1 VQVLVLL
8 AVHAV
13 AAVLAVPLVRRVGR
27 RAFLVLATVP
37 ASAAVWAGVQAAA
50 AVSGRPPTTVTAWVP
65 TLDLEFAFRLDAL
78 SLLMTL
84 LVGGVG
90 ALVFLYCAWYFDDG
104 EPGLGSFAAHLTGF
118 AGAML
123 VVVTADHLLLLY
135 VGWELTT
142 VFSWLLVGHSPT
154 DRGAR
159 RAALQA
165 LLITST
171 GGLAMLLG
179 FVVLGEAAGTYRI
192 SGLLADPPS
201 GTALTAGAV
210 LVLAGAFTKSA
221 QVPFHS
227 WLPRAMAAPTPV
239 SAYLHSAA
247 MVKAGIYLLAR
258 MSPALAAAPVWRPL
272 VVTVGLA
279 SMLIGGWRALRQY
292 DLKLLLAY
300 GTVSQLGFLTVL
312 AGSGTPEAAA
322 ATVVVLG
329 AHGMFK
335 GSLFLTTG
343 VIDHTAGTRDIRE
356 LSGLR
361 RRHRVLLGTAVLACA
376 SMAALPPMAGFVG
389 KEAAYA
395 VYLHGGP
402 GGLLTLT
409 GLVAGSVLTVAYSVR
424 FIGGA
429 FGPPKPELDR
439 LAAAADD
446 APGLG
451 LSAVREA
458 RSESVP
464 VPTDTHPVPAG
475 FALPGLVL
483 AVAGL
488 VVGVAP
494 ALVDPLASAAGRLA
508 GPEPVEHLALWHG
521 VNTTLGLSVLTLAL
535 GAVLAVGRRPLARAQ
550 ARLHE
555 VLPGGL
561 DADTGYRATVTAVDR
576 AARGVTGRSQVGS
589 LPVYLGT
596 TLAVFALAPGIALVT
611 GSAPLRVRAW
621 DTPTQALVGGIVL
634 VAAVT
639 ITRAHRRFTAV
650 MLSGAVGY
658 GVALMYLVQGAPDLA
673 LTQLLVETVT
683 LVAFVFVLRTLPRSF
698 TRRVRQRVTSGGR
711 RRRIARRPVRLALS
725 ATVGVVVGAVVLV
738 AASSRTAEPV
748 GPRYLPVAYPDGG
761 GENVVNVLL
770 TDYRAMDTFGEI
782 SVIAIAAV
790 GILSLVAAGSRTARH
805 DDGAGAPLA
814 TGFSGSRRYVVLEV
828 AGRLLFHTI
837 AVFSVFLLL
846 VGHNLPG
853 GGFAGGLVLGLA
865 LALRY
870 LAGGSRALLAVAPV
884 PPAAVLGAGLALA
897 AAAGAGA
904 WLFGGE
910 FLQSTILEAD
920 VPLLGHVKVV
930 TVLVF
935 DAGVYLVVVGMVLAV
950 LRGLGAEIS
959 RRARTPGRVEAGV
972 GTGADPDAAAGSSA
986 GAGAELD
993 ERPMDSPGPDSPV
1006 TDARRPEPAR

>member
-1 VQVLVLL
+1 VLVVLV
-8 AVHAV
+8 VHAV
-13 AAVLAVPLVRRVGR
+13 AAALAVPLVRRSGR
-27 RAFLVLATVP
+27 RAFAVLATVP

-65 TLDLEFAFRLDAL
+65 TLHLEFAFRLDAL
-78 SLLMTL
+78 SLFMVL

-90 ALVFLYCAWYFDDG
+90 ALVFLFCAWYFEEG
-104 EPGLGSFAAHLTGF
+104 ERGLGAFAANLTGF

-142 VFSWLLVGHSPT
+142 VFSWLLVGHTPT

-165 LLITST
+165 LLVTST

-179 FVVLGEAAGTYRI
+179 FVVMGGSAGTYRI
-192 SGLLADPPS
+192 TGLLAHPPTGS
-201 GTALTAGAV
+201 ALTAGAV

-247 MVKAGIYLLAR
+247 MVKAGVYLLAR
-258 MSPALAAAPVWRPL
+258 LSPALAAAAVWRPL

-279 SMLIGGWRALRQY
+279 SMIVGGWRALRQY

-300 GTVSQLGFLTVL
+300 GTVSQLGLLTVL
-312 AGSGTPEAAA
+312 AGSGTPHAAA
-322 ATVVVLG
+322 ATVVMLC
-329 AHGMFK
+329 AHALFK

-356 LSGLR
+356 LSGLW
-361 RRHRVLLGTAVLACA
+361 RRHPVLLGTAVLACA
-376 SMAALPPMAGFVG
+376 SMAALPPLAGFVG
-389 KEAAYA
+389 KESAYT
-395 VYLHGGP
+395 VYLDGGP
-402 GGLLTLT
+402 GGRATLA

-424 FIGGA
+424 FVGGA
-429 FGPPKPELDR
+429 FGPPKVELDR
-439 LAAAADD
+439 LAQAADS

-451 LSAVREA
+451 VGAVREA
-458 RSESVP
+458 RSQSVP
-464 VPTDTHPVPAG
+464 VPTDTHAVAAG

-483 AVAGL
+483 AIAGF

-494 ALVDPLASAAGRLA
+494 GVLDPVATAAARPV

-521 VNTTLGLSVLTLAL
+521 VNTALALSVLTLVL
-535 GAVLAVGRRPLARAQ
+535 GVALAVGRRPLARAQ

-555 VLPGGL
+555 LLPRGL
-561 DADTGYRATVTAVDR
+561 DADSGYRATVTAVDR
-576 AARGVTGRSQVGS
+576 AARAVTGRTQVGS

-596 TLAVFALAPGIALVT
+596 TLAVFAVAPGIALLT
-611 GSAPLRVRAW
+611 GSSPLRVRAW
-621 DTPTQALVGGIVL
+621 DSPTQALVGAIVL

-639 ITRAHRRFTAV
+639 VTRAHRRFTAV
-650 MLSGAVGY
+650 LLTGAVGY
-658 GVALMYLVQGAPDLA
+658 GVALLYLVQGAPDLA

-698 TRRVRQRVTSGGR
+698 TRRTRRPRAVDSGGR
-711 RRRIARRPVRLALS
+711 RRGFARRPVRLAVS
-725 ATVGVVVGAVVLV
+725 AVVGVVVGSVVLV
-738 AASSRTAEPV
+738 AASSRTAGPV
-748 GPRYLPVAYPDGG
+748 GPRYLPVAYPEGG

-782 SVIAIAAV
+782 SVIAVAAV
-790 GILSLVAAGSRTARH
+790 GILSLVAAGRRTSR
-805 DDGAGAPLA
+805 DPDGAGAPLV
-814 TGFSGSRRYVVLEV
+814 TGFAGSRRYVVLEV

-837 AVFSVFLLL
+837 AVFSVFLLF

-853 GGFAGGLVLGLA
+853 GGFAAGLVLGLA

-870 LAGGSRALLAVAPV
+870 LAGGSRALLSVAPV
-884 PPAAVLGAGLALA
+884 RPAAVLGGGLALA
-897 AAAGAGA
+897 ALAGAGA
-904 WLFGGE
+904 WAFGGQ

-920 VPLLGHVKVV
+920 LPVLGHLKLV
-930 TVLVF
+930 TVVVF
-935 DAGVYLVVVGMVLAV
+935 DTGVYLVVVGMVLAV

-959 RRARTPGRVEAGV
+959 RRARTPGRVE
-972 GTGADPDAAAGSSA
+972 D
-986 GAGAELD
+986 GAGKDPAD
-993 ERPMDSPGPDSPV
+993 SRPADVRPTDVQLTDGRSSED
-1006 TDARRPEPAR
+1006 DARRPEPVR

>member
-1 VQVLVLL
+1 MLVVL
-8 AVHAV
+8 AVHLV
-13 AAVLAVPLVRRVGR
+13 AALLAVPLVRRLGR
-27 RAFLVLATVP
+27 RGFLVLATVP
-37 ASAAVWAGVQAAA
+37 ASAAVWAAVQSSA
-50 AVSGRPPTTVTAWVP
+50 AVSDRPPTSVTAWVP
-65 TLDLEFAFRLDAL
+65 SLDLELAFRLDSL
-78 SLLMTL
+78 SLLMVL

-90 ALVFLYCAWYFDDG
+90 ALVFLYCAWYFEEG
-104 EPGLGSFAAHLTGF
+104 EAGLASFAAHLTGF

-123 VVVTADHLLLLY
+123 VVVTADHLLLVY

-142 VFSWLLVGHSPT
+142 VFSWLLIGHTPA
-154 DRGAR
+154 DRAAR

-165 LLITST
+165 LLVTST

-179 FVVLGEAAGTYRI
+179 FVVLGQAAGTYRI
-192 SGLLADPPS
+192 AELLAHPPT
-201 GTALTAGAV
+201 GTSLSAGAL

-239 SAYLHSAA
+239 SAYLHSAS

-258 MSPALAAAPVWRPL
+258 MSPALAAAPVWRPA
-272 VVTVGLA
+272 VITVGLS
-279 SMLIGGWRALRQY
+279 SMLIGAWRALRQY

-322 ATVVVLG
+322 ATVVVLA
-329 AHGMFK
+329 AHALFK

-356 LSGLR
+356 LSGLW
-361 RRHRVLLGTAVLACA
+361 RRHRVLLGTAVLACT
-376 SMAALPPMAGFVG
+376 SMAAIPPLAGFVG
-389 KEAAYA
+389 KEAAYS

-402 GGLLTLT
+402 GGLVTLT
-409 GLVAGSVLTVAYSVR
+409 GLVAGSALTVAYSVR
-424 FIGGA
+424 FLGGA
-429 FGPPKPELDR
+429 FGPPKVELDR
-439 LAAAADD
+439 LAEAADSV
-446 APGLG
+446 PGLG
-451 LSAVREA
+451 VGAVRDA
-458 RSESVP
+458 RSASVP

-475 FALPGLVL
+475 FAVPGLVL

-494 ALVDPLASAAGRLA
+494 ALLDPLAGAAGRLV

-521 VNTTLGLSVLTLAL
+521 VNTALGLSVLTLAL

-555 VLPGGL
+555 LLPGGL
-561 DADTGYRATVTAVDR
+561 DADTGYRTTVTAVDH
-576 AARGVTGRSQVGS
+576 AARAVTGRTQVGS
-589 LPVYLGT
+589 LPFYLGT
-596 TLAVFALAPGIALVT
+596 TLAVFAVAPGIALLT
-611 GSAPLRVRAW
+611 GPAPLRVRAW
-621 DTPTQALVGGIVL
+621 DTPTQALLGGIVL
-634 VAAVT
+634 VAALTV
-639 ITRAHRRFTAV
+639 TRAHRRFTAV
-650 MLSGAVGY
+650 LLSGAVGY
-658 GVALMYLVQGAPDLA
+658 GVALLYLVQGAPDLA

-683 LVAFVFVLRTLPRSF
+683 LVAFVFVLRTLPRTF
-698 TRRVRQRVTSGGR
+698 TRRARGRLTAGGR
-711 RRRIARRPVRLALS
+711 RGVARRPVRLALS
-725 ATVGVVVGAVVLV
+725 AVVGVVVGAVVLV

-748 GPRYLPVAYPDGG
+748 GPRYLPIAHPDGG

-790 GILSLVAAGSRTARH
+790 GILSLVAAGSSTPRH
-805 DDGAGAPLA
+805 RDGGGAPLA
-814 TGFSGSRRYVVLEV
+814 AGFSGSRRYVVLEV

-884 PPAAVLGAGLALA
+884 PPAAVLGCGLALA

-910 FLQSTILEAD
+910 FLQATILEGD
-920 VPLLGHVKVV
+920 VPVFGHVKVV

-935 DAGVYLVVVGMVLAV
+935 DTGVYLVVVGMVLAV

-959 RRARTPGRVEAGV
+959 RRARTPGRVEAGGDPGV
-972 GTGADPDAAAGSSA
+972 GA
-986 GAGAELD
+986 GAGVQTDPETRVEAGAEA
-993 ERPMDSPGPDSPV
+993 GAHAGA
-1006 TDARRPEPAR
+1006 DAGAVHSPEPAR

>member
-1 VQVLVLL
+1 MLVVL

-13 AAVLAVPLVRRVGR
+13 AAALAIPLVRRSGR
-27 RAFLVLATVP
+27 RAFAILATVP
-37 ASAAVWAGVQAAA
+37 ASAAVWAGVQATA

-65 TLDLEFAFRLDAL
+65 SLRLEVAFRLDAL
-78 SLLMTL
+78 SLLMVL

-90 ALVFLYCAWYFDDG
+90 AVVFLYCARYFEEG
-104 EPGLGSFAAHLTGF
+104 EQGLGAFAANLTGF

-142 VFSWLLVGHSPT
+142 VFSWLLVGHTPT

-165 LLITST
+165 LLVTST

-179 FVVLGEAAGTYRI
+179 FVVLGESAGSYRI
-192 SGLLADPPS
+192 TGLLDHPPTGS
-201 GTALTAGAV
+201 ALTAGAV

-258 MSPALAAAPVWRPL
+258 LSPALAAAAVWRPL

-279 SMLIGGWRALRQY
+279 SMVLGGWRALRQY

-300 GTVSQLGFLTVL
+300 GTVSQLGLLTVL
-312 AGSGTPEAAA
+312 AGSGTPHAAA
-322 ATVVVLG
+322 ATVVMLC
-329 AHGMFK
+329 AHALFK

-356 LSGLR
+356 LSGLW
-361 RRHRVLLGTAVLACA
+361 RRHRVLLATAVLACA
-376 SMAALPPMAGFVG
+376 SMAALPPLAGFVG
-389 KEAAYA
+389 KESAYA
-395 VYLHGGP
+395 VYLDGGP
-402 GGLLTLT
+402 GGRATLA

-424 FIGGA
+424 FLGGA
-429 FGPPKPELDR
+429 FGPPKVELDR
-439 LAAAADD
+439 LARAADS

-451 LSAVREA
+451 VGAVREA
-458 RSESVP
+458 RSQSVP
-464 VPTDTHPVPAG
+464 VPTDTHAVAAG

-494 ALVDPLASAAGRLA
+494 GVLDPLATAAARPA
-508 GPEPVEHLALWHG
+508 GPDPVDHLALWHG
-521 VNTTLGLSVLTLAL
+521 MNTALALSAVTLAL
-535 GAVLAVGRRPLARAQ
+535 GAALAVGRRPLARAQ

-555 VLPGGL
+555 LLPRGL
-561 DADTGYRATVTAVDR
+561 DADSGYRATVTAVDR
-576 AARGVTGRSQVGS
+576 AARAVTGRTQVGS

-596 TLAVFALAPGIALVT
+596 TLAAFAVAPGIALLT
-611 GSAPLRVRAW
+611 GSSPLRVRAW
-621 DTPTQALVGGIVL
+621 DDPTQALVGGIVL
-634 VAAVT
+634 VAAGTV
-639 ITRAHRRFTAV
+639 TRAHRRFTAV
-650 MLSGAVGY
+650 LLTGAVGY
-658 GVALMYLVQGAPDLA
+658 GVALLYLVQGAPDLA

-698 TRRVRQRVTSGGR
+698 TRRARRRRAIDTGR
-711 RRRIARRPVRLALS
+711 RRGVARRPVRLAVS
-725 ATVGVVVGAVVLV
+725 AVVGVVVGALVLV

-748 GPRYLPVAYPDGG
+748 GPRYLPVAYPEGG

-782 SVIAIAAV
+782 SVIAVAAV
-790 GILSLVAAGSRTARH
+790 GILSLVAAGRRTSRDPDA
-805 DDGAGAPLA
+805 AGAPLV
-814 TGFSGSRRYVVLEV
+814 TGFAGSRRYVVLEV

-837 AVFSVFLLL
+837 AVFSVFLVF

-853 GGFAGGLVLGLA
+853 GGFAAGLVLGLA

-870 LAGGSRALLAVAPV
+870 LAGGSRALLSVAPV
-884 PPAAVLGAGLALA
+884 RPAAVLGGGLALA
-897 AAAGAGA
+897 AVAGAGA
-904 WLFGGE
+904 WAFGGQ
-910 FLQSTILEAD
+910 FLQSTILETD
-920 VPLLGHVKVV
+920 LPVLGHLKLV

-935 DAGVYLVVVGMVLAV
+935 DTGVYLVVVGMVLAV

-959 RRARTPGRVEAGV
+959 RRARTPGRVE
-972 GTGADPDAAAGSSA
+972 D
-986 GAGAELD
+986 GAGEDPADSQPADVQPAD
-993 ERPMDSPGPDSPV
+993 EQSSGAG
-1006 TDARRPEPAR
+1006 ARRPEPVR